1 MTLKGRESFEKN
13 HQNTGMVQRIKRK
26 RRRRRKQK
34 GGIAPFLIP
43 LAALIG
49 KAVATG
55 AASAAAGHGV
65 KQHLKRK
72 DHIFTKEFWTGPKEY
87 KRGGYIYSADGK
99 YRRKA

>member
-1 MTLKGRESFEKN
+1 
-13 HQNTGMVQRIKRK
+13 MVRRIKKKKERK
-26 RRRRRKQK
+26 RRRRRRKQK

-43 LAALIG
+43 LAALLG

-72 DHIFTKEFWTGPKEY
+72 DHMFTKEFWTGPKEY